1 MNELPVATYLIAAL
15 CGIVAVVGGV
25 VTVTSPDTLSFPQY
39 LDAVSAFAIGV
50 GILGI
55 GRGISASRRG

>member
-1 MNELPVATYLIAAL
+1 MNELPIATYIIAGL

-25 VTVTSPDTLSFPQY
+25 VTITAPETLSFKEY

-50 GILGI
+50 GILAV
-55 GRGISASRRG
+55 GRGINNRGR